1 MTFSN
6 GKEML
11 DVIIHDCLDLY
22 NSETEQYVF
31 VYSDCGSICE
41 YSISNE
47 HAEQLRKLKE
57 EDGEYWGAHLGI
69 GGYIYDD
76 PSHEDYEEG
85 DYSNLDWCNENYQGE
100 WEVV

>member
-11 DVIIHDCLDLY
+11 DYLDCSDLY
-22 NSETEQYVF
+22 NKETGQYVF
-31 VYSDCGSICE
+31 LYSDCGSICE
-41 YSISNE
+41 YAIPPE
-47 HAEQLRKLKE
+47 EADQLRKLKE

-76 PSHEDYEEG
+76 PSHVLYEAG
-85 DYSNLDWCNENYQGE
+85 NYSNLDWCNDNYQGE
-100 WEVV
+100 WEEV